1 MSIIVK
7 GESFTLAPLD
17 IFEVALGEVGGV
29 VNIVGVGHIPPK
41 RLEIFLEFWGFE
53 HTATVGIG
61 QVAGDAAAKGL
72 VTREHAGLV
81 PKA

>member
-1 MSIIVK
+1 MWYFKKPSWNYLSIIVK

-29 VNIVGVGHIPPK
+29 VNIVGVGPIPPE
-41 RLEIFLEFWGFE
+41 RLEILLEFWGFE

-61 QVAGDAAAKGL
+61 
-72 VTREHAGLV
+72 
-81 PKA
+81 